1 MNGIGIKTQSFGK
14 IADPF
19 RWNFILEKDMDHEED
34 KASQSLST
42 SLSSVSSSLPS
53 SSTATTAITSSSS
66 SSPPVPANKKRKLNK
81 VTSNVDVSSND
92 DYPHLLHA
100 LGKEE
105 YGFNPRL
112 VIPAGILRIPVFSSP
127 VALFSQ
133 ESRFLFLRNFLGTPS
148 GILSVPGLRT

>member
-1 MNGIGIKTQSFGK
+1 
-14 IADPF
+14 
-19 RWNFILEKDMDHEED
+19 MDHEED

-92 DYPHLLHA
+92 DYSHLLHA

-105 YGFNPRL
+105 YGFN
-112 VIPAGILRIPVFSSP
+112 
-127 VALFSQ
+127 
-133 ESRFLFLRNFLGTPS
+133 LRNPS
-148 GILSVPGLRT
+148 IQQIMRGLLAELIDLLSKDMS